1 MARYCPICSKSDEQ
15 APFHGELCSSCAK
28 SRMKALP
35 SVNVMFCPKCHSL
48 LDRGRKKKD
57 ATLSEEVIR
66 LLKLKK
72 SNASFDAEKS
82 EIEYDTEYGRMKRA
96 VLILTDKT
104 QCVDCDRSGSQ
115 YFEAIVQL
123 RGDGK
128 KVAKLAGLL
137 VHRIEQ
143 RSFVPKIEELK
154 EGLDIYCGS
163 RKEAIASLNA
173 FALSFVRTEKLAGQ
187 RDGRRLYRTTL
198 LVRL

>member
-1 MARYCPICSKSDEQ
+1 MARYCPICGKNDQ
-15 APFHGELCSSCAK
+15 VVPFHGELCVSCAK
-28 SRMKALP
+28 SRAPPLP
-35 SVNVMFCPKCHSL
+35 SVHVMFCPKCHSL
-48 LDRGRKKKD
+48 LDKGRNKKD

-72 SNASFDAEKS
+72 SNAAFDGQKN
-82 EIEYDTEYGRMKRA
+82 EIEYDTEQGRMRQA
-96 VLILTDKT
+96 VTLLTDKT

-123 RGDGK
+123 RGDGR
-128 KVAKLAGLL
+128 KVGKMTGLI
-137 VHRIEQ
+137 VRRIEQ
-143 RSFVPKIEELK
+143 QSFVPKIEELK

-163 RKEAIASLNA
+163 RKVAIASLNS